1 MCLQSYFSHF
11 NGIYRVLL
19 FDAVFCYVLDF
30 VCLCVLLFF
39 FFFQAEDG
47 IRDLIVTG
55 VQTCALPI
63 CPVGLPLQSANCAA
77 WWAAPEGD
85 RTSVIQALSRSIGG
99 STPYGRG
106 TTLPDARVQIG
117 RASCRE
123 RV

>member
-1 MCLQSYFSHF
+1 MGYAVICPGS
-11 NGIYRVLL
+11 REVLL
-19 FDAVFCYVLDF
+19 CSV
-30 VCLCVLLFF
+30 F

-63 CPVGLPLQSANCAA
+63 FLREQKLSATQLVDPTTAIRIGKLVAA
-77 WWAAPEGD
+77 EATLVVTVNESPK
-85 RTSVIQALSRSIGG
+85 SVEAYAQLI
-99 STPYGRG
+99 STEK
-106 TTLPDARVQIG
+106 IG